1 MIQPKPQ
8 ANLDNNTDYV
18 LELEMF
24 SMKKRDPS
32 DKTGRPFGRPICY
45 NVMNLQ
51 LGNYPIVAVRLRPTT
66 NNNYTQTNYMQ
77 LATKLWVQIQTQLN
91 IFLFEFVQLGEQ
103 LMMPR
108 LA

>member
-1 MIQPKPQ
+1 
-8 ANLDNNTDYV
+8 
-18 LELEMF
+18 MF

-32 DKTGRPFGRPICY
+32 DKTGRPFGRPVLSDWSRPICY

-91 IFLFEFVQLGEQ
+91 IFLFEFVQLGE
-103 LMMPR
+103 
-108 LA
+108 